1 MQTHV
6 AFFRILN
13 DAGRTRFRH
22 LVQIFLNEVRIT
34 GIRTEVDDTVRMLV
48 AASTMISIFG
58 FHD

>member
-1 MQTHV
+1 V